1 MTKACH
7 YSGKSSFNLWVIE
20 FQWLVCSGFFFSP
33 LFCCW
38 CLVFLNLHTGLAS
51 TSKSLEK
58 AESLLCIKW
67 KKTCIPV
74 LYLYFLIIRFS
85 VEYKPEKPLNLS
97 VILAQ
102 PFTMDLYSAES
113 KRFGFRMVIS
123 KKKKPKTPRL
133 LVFLCSPTDFT
144 VSALSPTNSRWHV
157 QPAEKGI

>member
-1 MTKACH
+1 MAC
-7 YSGKSSFNLWVIE
+7 SFRQFFFSFLLLVFGFSFNL
-20 FQWLVCSGFFFSP
+20 
-33 LFCCW
+33 
-38 CLVFLNLHTGLAS
+38 HTSLAS

-85 VEYKPEKPLNLS
+85 VEYKPENPLNLS

-113 KRFGFRMVIS
+113 KRFGFRKVIS
-123 KKKKPKTPRL
+123 LKKPPQPSSQKNPRL
-133 LVFLCSPTDFT
+133 LVFLCSATDFT
-144 VSALSPTNSRWHV
+144 VSTLSPANST
-157 QPAEKGI
+157 